1 MSVVLGKRLRADS
14 SVQPLRH
21 RSEVTGLPSSEDTL
35 TRLCRLY
42 SSIPKPSLAEILH
55 SSAGDFESA
64 VLQIRNLLVCPEA
77 ETLVNCCA
85 VATSLPAAA
94 AILEAGLREYHGAR
108 KGKSAPGEGQVETVL
123 RENAALKKIVR
134 FLHEKLQRV
143 AAEAEESERIRAE
156 IQREREV
163 KAALLFHLHR
173 CHA

>member
-21 RSEVTGLPSSEDTL
+21 RTEVTGVPCSEDTL
-35 TRLCRLY
+35 TRLCRLF
-42 SSIPKPSLAEILH
+42 SSIPKSILAEVLH
-55 SSAGDFESA
+55 SCAGDFESA
-64 VLQIRNLLVCPEA
+64 VLQIRSLQVCPEA
-77 ETLVNCCA
+77 ETLVNRCA

-94 AILEAGLREYHGAR
+94 ALLETGLREYHGTR
-108 KGKSAPGEGQVETVL
+108 RGKTTLGEGLVENVL
-123 RENAALKKIVR
+123 RENAALKKMVR

-173 CHA
+173 CNV